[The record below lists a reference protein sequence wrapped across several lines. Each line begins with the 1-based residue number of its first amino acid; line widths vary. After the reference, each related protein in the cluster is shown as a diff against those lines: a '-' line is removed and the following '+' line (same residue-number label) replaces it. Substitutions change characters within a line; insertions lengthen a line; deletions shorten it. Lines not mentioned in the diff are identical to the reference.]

1 MEDIYSSSSAFDG
14 YRNATP
20 SFQVLIRTSAG
31 YYYHRKRRCITII
44 LSLTFL
50 GIGAIVIATLL
61 YIFVFSQP
69 YTTTLLN
76 SNETSLINT
85 IKVSSRNNYSISNKC
100 PRINGIGEGDQVTI
114 LFGGVNEHDARIN
127 TIELIPKI
135 NCSSLPR

>member
-1 MEDIYSSSSAFDG
+1 MEEVYSDSSAFDG

-31 YYYHRKRRCITII
+31 YYYHRKRRCLMITLI
-44 LSLTFL
+44 LTFL

-69 YTTTLLN
+69 HATALPK

-85 IKVSSRNNYSISNKC
+85 IKVSSKNNNRTSNKC
-100 PRINGIGEGDQVTI
+100 PNINGIGEDDQVTI

-127 TIELIPKI
+127 TIELVPKI
-135 NCSSLPR
+135 NCLSLPR

>member
-1 MEDIYSSSSAFDG
+1 MEEIYSDSSAFDG

-31 YYYHRKRRCITII
+31 YYYHRKRRCLMITLIF
-44 LSLTFL
+44 TFL

-69 YTTTLLN
+69 HPTTLPN
-76 SNETSLINT
+76 SNETSFMNT
-85 IKVSSRNNYSISNKC
+85 IKVSSKDSYSISNKC
-100 PRINGIGEGDQVTI
+100 PRITGIGKGDQVTV
-114 LFGGVNEHDARIN
+114 LFGGVNEHGARIN
-127 TIELIPKI
+127 TIELVSKI